1 MNDEHLRY
9 PIGKFAPQDNYTA
22 QERVSALE
30 RLGAFPEQL
39 ERAVQALS
47 SEKLNTPYRDGGWT
61 ARQVVHHLADSHTH
75 AYIRLKWT
83 LTEDAPLIKAYHQ
96 QQWAETPEVDAD
108 PGLSVNLLKALHPK
122 LVALFSALSPEQF
135 KREFVHPEGGKR
147 YSVDR
152 LLALYAWHG
161 EHHLEHLHII
171 ARK

>member
-83 LTEDAPLIKAYHQ
+83 LTEDAPLKIGRA
-96 QQWAETPEVDAD
+96 
-108 PGLSVNLLKALHPK
+108 SR
-122 LVALFSALSPEQF
+122 
-135 KREFVHPEGGKR
+135 RERV
-147 YSVDR
+147 
-152 LLALYAWHG
+152 
-161 EHHLEHLHII
+161 
-171 ARK
+171 